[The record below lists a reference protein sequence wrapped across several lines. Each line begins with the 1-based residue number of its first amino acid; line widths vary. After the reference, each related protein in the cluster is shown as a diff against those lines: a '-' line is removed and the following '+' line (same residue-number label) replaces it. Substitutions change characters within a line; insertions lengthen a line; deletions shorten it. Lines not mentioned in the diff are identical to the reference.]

1 MKLIKLIFFSLIIF
15 TPLNA
20 IESYIKFK
28 VNNEIITNIDLD
40 IEYRYLI
47 ALNNELKNVDKDV
60 LLKLA
65 KESIIREKIKK
76 NELLKYYE
84 FDGSEEYLNNM
95 VKNFY
100 EKINITNLDDFKIY
114 LSNYNLELE
123 NVRDKIQL
131 QVLWNRLV
139 GMKYVNQININE
151 KILKQQIE
159 KNSNTDGFI
168 TEYDLS
174 EIIFQIDAQNNL
186 DDKISLIQKDIKEQG
201 FKNTANIHSISDSSK
216 FGGEIGWIDEKQL
229 SQKINLAIRK
239 LEIGEIS
246 KPIKVANGYLILK
259 INNKKQKIIEI
270 DKKKLLEEAIIFESN
285 KQYSKFSIIYY
296 NKIKLNSII
305 SE

>member
-1 MKLIKLIFFSLIIF
+1 MKLIKLIFLSLIIF
-15 TPLNA
+15 TPINA

-84 FDGSEEYLNNM
+84 FDSSEEYLNNM

-100 EKINITNLDDFKIY
+100 KKININNLDDFKIY

-139 GMKYVNQININE
+139 GMKYVNQLNINE

-159 KNSNTDGFI
+159 KTSNTDGFI
-168 TEYDLS
+168 AEYDLS
-174 EIIFQIDAQNNL
+174 EIIFQIDDQNNL
-186 DDKISLIQKDIKEQG
+186 SDKINLIQKDIKEQG

-216 FGGEIGWIDEKQL
+216 FGGEIGWVDEKQL
-229 SQKINLAIRK
+229 SQKISLAIRK
-239 LEIGEIS
+239 LEINEIS

-285 KQYSKFSIIYY
+285 KPYSKFSIIYY

>member
-1 MKLIKLIFFSLIIF
+1 MKLIKLIFLSLIIF
-15 TPLNA
+15 TPINA

-84 FDGSEEYLNNM
+84 FDSSEEYLNNM

-100 EKINITNLDDFKIY
+100 KKININNLDDFKIY

-139 GMKYVNQININE
+139 GMKYVNQLNINE

-159 KNSNTDGFI
+159 KTSNTDGFI
-168 TEYDLS
+168 AEYDLS
-174 EIIFQIDAQNNL
+174 EIIFQIDDQNNL
-186 DDKISLIQKDIKEQG
+186 SDKINLIQKDIKEQG

-216 FGGEIGWIDEKQL
+216 FGGEIGWVDEKQL
-229 SQKINLAIRK
+229 SQKISLAIRK
-239 LEIGEIS
+239 LEINEIS